1 MGVCLGL
8 EKELRLGRIKGA
20 VDVRAWRFG
29 GLEA

>member
-20 VDVRAWRFG
+20 VGIWWKMSTEMTF
-29 GLEA
+29 